1 MSRVTLDIEMKDKK
15 HGFYFLV
22 GTLYIL
28 LNDVNKYTECMA
40 ILQIIKKRNGDVVP
54 FEGDKIETAVKKAFV
69 SITRDEKAPV
79 AKHIAELV
87 AKELELEALTREG
100 YVPSVEHTQDL
111 VEKHIMGAGFFDVAK
126 AYIIYRYERT
136 KERHEERLETLEKVE
151 EGGLLITKKSGK
163 KEKFNIEKVR
173 ASVLHVTHG
182 YEKDINVDQ
191 IVNQIKLEVY
201 EGMPTKEIS
210 KALIM
215 TIRSMIEQ
223 DPAYSYVASRMI
235 LAQINEDLLGETL
248 DYKNIDTQYKECF
261 ESGIKRG
268 VERGMLDVRMM
279 NFDFTRLSSALV
291 RTRDELFMY
300 LGSQTLYERYL
311 VRDVEGD
318 GKIIENI
325 QGFWMRIAMGVA
337 LAEKELDRTTRAI
350 EFYDVMSTLRFVPSS
365 PTLFHSGTK
374 HPQLSSCY
382 LNTVGDSL
390 ESIFK
395 VYADNAQMSKWAGG
409 IGTNWTSVRASG
421 SLVKKSGIKSNG
433 IIPFLKIANDVTV
446 AINRSG
452 RRRGATCA
460 YLENWHYDVE
470 EFLELR
476 KNTGD
481 DRRRT
486 HDMDTALWISDLF
499 MKRAQNDGDWTL
511 FSPDEVPELSETY
524 GAIFE
529 KHYMAYEKLAD
540 EGKLKI
546 VKKIKARELWRKMVT
561 MLYETGHPWITWK
574 DPSNIRSPQD
584 HAGVV
589 HNSNL
594 CTEITLNNST
604 EETAVCNLGSLNYQR
619 LMRDGKFD
627 VDVVATTTRTAIRML
642 DNVID
647 VNYYPTEEARVS
659 NFRHRPVGLGLMG
672 FHDALYMMDI
682 NFDSDEAVAF
692 ADESME
698 LISYHAILSSSE
710 LARERGA
717 YESYKGSKWDR
728 DIFPLDTVSL
738 LEEHRGI
745 TIPVSKEA
753 KLDWKQV
760 RASVKQYGMRNSN
773 TMAMAPTAT
782 ISNIVGSVPCIE
794 PIYKNIYVKSNMN
807 GEFIIVNP
815 YLVADLKALN
825 LWDFEMIGLLKYND
839 GSVKDIPQVPLHLKE
854 KYKEVFQIDP
864 SWLIKSAAHRGK
876 WVDQSQSLNIYFA
889 GTSGRELANIYEYA
903 WSLGLKTT
911 YYLRSLGA
919 SQVEKSTVNA
929 SEFGSTHKRQEGT
942 QSQAGVVTAEMI
954 SSGISS
960 AVTAVVAPVVAEAVS
975 APVAQAESSTASKM
989 SPIPSIVPMSAQDKE
1004 AMNAFAQAP
1013 KKKYNITA
1021 LPEALCDG
1029 CQ

>member
-1 MSRVTLDIEMKDKK
+1 
-15 HGFYFLV
+15 
-22 GTLYIL
+22 
-28 LNDVNKYTECMA
+28 MA

-54 FEGDKIETAVKKAFV
+54 FEMTKIESAIKKAFV
-69 SITRDEKAPV
+69 SVTREEKAEV
-79 AKHIAELV
+79 AKHISELV
-87 AKELELEALTREG
+87 AKELELEAMTRDG
-100 YVPSVEHTQDL
+100 YVPSVEHAQDI

-126 AYIIYRYERT
+126 AYIIYRYERS
-136 KERHEERLETLEKVE
+136 KEREEVKQETLEKVE
-151 EGGLLITKKSGK
+151 EGGLFITKKNGTK
-163 KEKFNIEKVR
+163 QKFDINKVR
-173 ASVLHVTHG
+173 ASILHVIVG

-191 IVNQIKLEVY
+191 IANQIKLEVY
-201 EGMPTKEIS
+201 EGMSTKEIT
-210 KALIM
+210 KALVM
-215 TIRSMIEQ
+215 TVRSMIEQ
-223 DPAYSYVASRMI
+223 DPAYSYVASRLI
-235 LAQINEDLLGETL
+235 LAQINEDLLGDSL
-248 DYKNIDTQYKECF
+248 DYTKIDAQY
-261 ESGIKRG
+261 RG
-268 VERGMLDVRMM
+268 VFAEGITKGIEKGLLDTRMA
-279 NFDFTRLSSALV
+279 NFDFTKLTSAID

-325 QGFWMRIAMGVA
+325 QGFWMRVAMGVA

-350 EFYDVMSTLRFVPSS
+350 EFYNAMSTLRFVPSS
-365 PTLFHSGTK
+365 PTLFHAGTK

-395 VYADNAQMSKWAGG
+395 VYADNAQLSKWAGG
-409 IGTNWTSVRASG
+409 IGTNWTSVRGSG

-460 YLENWHYDVE
+460 YLENWHYDVD

-499 MKRAQNDGDWTL
+499 MKRAQADADWTL

-524 GAIFE
+524 GEVFE
-529 KHYMAYEKLAD
+529 KHYASYEKLAD
-540 EGKLKI
+540 EGKIK
-546 VKKIKARELWRKMVT
+546 VFKKIKARELWRKMVT
-561 MLYETGHPWITWK
+561 MLYETGHPWITFK

-584 HAGVV
+584 HDGVV

-594 CTEITLNNST
+594 CTEITLNNSET
-604 EETAVCNLGSLNYQR
+604 ETAVCNLGSLNYQR
-619 LMRDGKFD
+619 LMSNGKFD
-627 VDVVATTTRTAIRML
+627 VDLVASTTRTAIRML

-647 VNYYPTEEARVS
+647 VNFYPTVEAERS
-659 NFRHRPVGLGLMG
+659 NFRHRPIGLGIMG
-672 FHDALYMMDI
+672 FHDALYMMNI
-682 NFDSDEAVAF
+682 NFDSNEAVNF

-717 YESYKGSKWDR
+717 YASYKGSKWDR
-728 DIFPLDTVSL
+728 NIFPVDTIAL
-738 LEEHRGI
+738 LEKNRGMEVPI
-745 TIPVSKEA
+745 SKEA
-753 KLDWKQV
+753 KLDWTPV

-782 ISNIVGSVPCIE
+782 ISNIVGSIPCIE

-839 GSVKDIPQVPLHLKE
+839 GSVKDIPSIPTALKD

-864 SWLIKSAAHRGK
+864 SWLLRSAAHRGK

-929 SEFGSTHKRQEGT
+929 SEFGSTHKRGAGE
-942 QSQAGVVTAEMI
+942 QSQAGVVVGSVLSGALVSGVEASVASHEVIAQVVTEPQA
-954 SSGISS
+954 SSI
-960 AVTAVVAPVVAEAVS
+960 A
-975 APVAQAESSTASKM
+975 
-989 SPIPSIVPMSAQDKE
+989 PIPSIVTPSLSHEKGE
-1004 AMNAFAQAP
+1004 AVTVASKPAM
-1013 KKKYNITA
+1013 KYNITVM
-1021 LPEALCDG
+1021 PEATCDG

>member
-1 MSRVTLDIEMKDKK
+1 
-15 HGFYFLV
+15 
-22 GTLYIL
+22 
-28 LNDVNKYTECMA
+28 MA
-40 ILQIIKKRNGDVVP
+40 ILQIIKKRNGVMVP
-54 FEGDKIETAVKKAFV
+54 FDVDKIERAVKKAFV
-69 SITRDEKAPV
+69 QVTRDEKAAV

-87 AKELELEALTREG
+87 AKELELEAITRES
-100 YVPSVEHTQDL
+100 YVSTVEHTQDL

-136 KERHEERLETLEKVE
+136 KEREEEKLETLELVE
-151 EGGLLITKKSGK
+151 EGGLFITKKSGK
-163 KEKFNIEKVR
+163 REKFNLEKVR
-173 ASVLHVTHG
+173 KSVLHVIHG
-182 YEKDINVDQ
+182 YEKEINVDQ

-201 EGMPTKEIS
+201 EGMPTREIS
-210 KALIM
+210 KALVM
-215 TIRSMIEQ
+215 TLRSMIEQ
-223 DPAYSYVASRMI
+223 DPVYSYVASRMI
-235 LAQINEDLLGETL
+235 LAQINEDLHGNALNYET
-248 DYKNIDTQYKECF
+248 IDTQYKEF
-261 ESGIKRG
+261 FVTGIKLG
-268 VERGMLDVRMM
+268 VEKGILDVRMT
-279 NFDFTRLSSALV
+279 NFDLSRLSQAIV
-291 RTRDELFMY
+291 RSRDELFMY

-318 GKIIENI
+318 GKIMENI

-350 EFYDVMSTLRFVPSS
+350 EFYEAMSTLRFVPSS
-365 PTLFHSGTK
+365 PTLFHAGTK

-395 VYADNAQMSKWAGG
+395 VYADNAQLSKWAGG
-409 IGTNWTSVRASG
+409 IGTNWTAVRASG

-433 IIPFLKIANDVTV
+433 LVPFLKIANDVTV

-452 RRRGATCA
+452 RRRGATCV
-460 YLENWHYDVE
+460 YIENWHYDVD

-499 MKRAQNDGDWTL
+499 MKRAQADADWTL
-511 FSPDEVPELSETY
+511 FSPDEVPELTETY
-524 GAIFE
+524 GDTFE
-529 KHYMAYEKLAD
+529 KHYERYEGLAK
-540 EGKLKI
+540 EGKIKI
-546 VKKIKARELWRKMVT
+546 SKTIKARELWRKMVT
-561 MLYETGHPWITWK
+561 MLYETGHPWITFK
-574 DPSNIRSPQD
+574 DPSNVRSPQD
-584 HAGVV
+584 HVGIV

-594 CTEITLNNST
+594 CTEITLNNSL

-619 LMRDGKFD
+619 LMREGKFD
-627 VDVVATTTRTAIRML
+627 VDAVAATTRTAIRML

-647 VNYYPTEEARVS
+647 VNFYPTVEAKTS
-659 NFRHRPVGLGLMG
+659 NMKHRPIGLGLMG

-698 LISYHAILSSSE
+698 LISYHAILSSSL
-710 LARERGA
+710 LAREKGA
-717 YESYKGSKWDR
+717 YSTYKGSKWDR
-728 DIFPLDTVSL
+728 NLFPVDTIGL
-738 LEEHRGI
+738 LEKARGVE
-745 TIPVSKEA
+745 IPVSKSG
-753 KLDWKQV
+753 KLDWTPV
-760 RASVKQYGMRNSN
+760 RASVKQFGMRNSN
-773 TMAMAPTAT
+773 CMAMAPTAT
-782 ISNIVGSVPCIE
+782 ISNIVGSIPCIE

-815 YLVADLKALN
+815 YLVNDLKALN

-839 GSVKDIPQVPLHLKE
+839 GSVKDISSVPAHLKD

-864 SWLIKSAAHRGK
+864 SWIIKSAAHRGK

-929 SEFGSTHKRQEGT
+929 SEFGSTHKRDAGADT
-942 QSQAGVVTAEMI
+942 QSTSVVSDMAASSRVSSVLTSAVAATVTGVVA
-954 SSGISS
+954 S
-960 AVTAVVAPVVAEAVS
+960 TAVSQV
-975 APVAQAESSTASKM
+975 T
-989 SPIPSIVPMSAQDKE
+989 PIPSIVKNVSSVFDTSPVMAE
-1004 AMNAFAQAP
+1004 ATKMEY
-1013 KKKYNITA
+1013 KITVM
-1021 LPEALCDG
+1021 PEATCDG

>member
-1 MSRVTLDIEMKDKK
+1 MRDKNCALYSLPYTLS
-15 HGFYFLV
+15 
-22 GTLYIL
+22 TLI
-28 LNDVNKYTECMA
+28 KYVIFKWRGMA

-54 FEGDKIETAVKKAFV
+54 FDQVKIETAIKKAFLGV
-69 SITRDEKAPV
+69 TRDEKAPV

-87 AKELELEALTREG
+87 AKELELEAITRDA
-100 YVPSVEHTQDL
+100 YVPTVEHVQDI

-126 AYIIYRYERT
+126 AYIIYRYERS
-136 KERHEERLETLEKVE
+136 KEREEVKLETLEKVE
-151 EGGLLITKKSGK
+151 EGGLYITKKNGNK
-163 KEKFNIEKVR
+163 QKFDIKKVR
-173 ASVLHVTHG
+173 ASVLHVVYG

-191 IVNQIKLEVY
+191 IANQVKLEVY
-201 EGMPTKEIS
+201 EGMSTKEIS

-223 DPAYSYVASRMI
+223 DPAYSYVASRLI
-235 LAQINEDLLGETL
+235 LAQINEDLLGDKL
-248 DYKNIDTQYKECF
+248 DYKNIDTQYKEMF
-261 ESGIKRG
+261 ISGIKRG
-268 VERGMLDVRMM
+268 LERGLLDTRMA
-279 NFDFTRLSSALV
+279 NFDMKRLSDALV
-291 RTRDELFMY
+291 RSRDELFMY

-311 VRDVEGD
+311 VRDNEGD
-318 GKIIENI
+318 GKIIEHI
-325 QGFWMRIAMGVA
+325 QGFWMRVAMGVA

-350 EFYDVMSTLRFVPSS
+350 EFYEAMSTLRFVPSS
-365 PTLFHSGTK
+365 PTLFHAGTK

-395 VYADNAQMSKWAGG
+395 VYSDNAQLSKWAGG
-409 IGTNWTSVRASG
+409 IGTDWTSVRASG

-452 RRRGATCA
+452 RRRGATCV

-499 MKRAQNDGDWTL
+499 MKRAQEDGDWTL
-511 FSPDEVPELSETY
+511 FTPDEVPELHETY
-524 GAIFE
+524 GAEFE
-529 KHYMAYEKLAD
+529 KHYERYESLAK
-540 EGKLKI
+540 EGKMK
-546 VKKIKARELWRKMVT
+546 VFKQMKARELWRKMIT

-574 DPSNIRSPQD
+574 DPSNVRSPQD
-584 HAGVV
+584 HAGIV

-594 CTEITLNNST
+594 CTEITLNNSL
-604 EETAVCNLGSLNYQR
+604 EETAVCNLGSLNFQR

-627 VDVVATTTRTAIRML
+627 VDLVASTTRTGMRML

-647 VNYYPTEEARVS
+647 VNYYPTIEAKTS

-672 FHDALYMMDI
+672 FHDALYMMGI
-682 NFDSDEAVAF
+682 NFDTEDAVKF

-698 LISYHAILSSSE
+698 LISYHAILASSE

-717 YESYKGSKWDR
+717 YESFKGSKWDR
-728 DIFPLDTVSL
+728 NIFPVDTLEL
-738 LEEHRGI
+738 LEKSRGKE
-745 TIPVSKEA
+745 IPVSKA
-753 KLDWKQV
+753 GKLDWTPV
-760 RASVKQYGMRNSN
+760 RTFVKQFGMRNSN
-773 TMAMAPTAT
+773 CMAMAPTAT
-782 ISNIVGSVPCIE
+782 ISNIVGSVPTIE

-815 YLVADLKALN
+815 YLVNDLKALN

-839 GSVKDIPQVPLHLKE
+839 GSVKDIPAIPPALKD

-876 WVDQSQSLNIYFA
+876 WIDQSQSLNIYFA
-889 GTSGRELANIYEYA
+889 GTSGKELANIYEYA
-903 WSLGLKTT
+903 WNLGLKTT

-929 SEFGSTHKRQEGT
+929 SEFGSTHKREASSGT
-942 QSQAGVVTAEMI
+942 TATGVASEVMI
-954 SSGISS
+954 SSISS
-960 AVTAVVAPVVAEAVS
+960 PVVSAIVTAPIVSVEAKPAS
-975 APVAQAESSTASKM
+975 TSQAK
-989 SPIPSIVPMSAQDKE
+989 V
-1004 AMNAFAQAP
+1004 
-1013 KKKYNITA
+1013 KYNITVM
-1021 LPEALCDG
+1021 PEAACEG

>member
-1 MSRVTLDIEMKDKK
+1 
-15 HGFYFLV
+15 
-22 GTLYIL
+22 
-28 LNDVNKYTECMA
+28 MA
-40 ILQIIKKRNGDVVP
+40 ILQIIKKRNGEIVP
-54 FEGDKIETAVKKAFV
+54 FEVDKIDSAVRKAFV
-69 SITRDEKAPV
+69 SVTRDEKAAV
-79 AKHIAELV
+79 AKHISELV
-87 AKELELEALTREG
+87 AKELELEAITREG

-136 KERHEERLETLEKVE
+136 KEREEEKIENLEKVE
-151 EGGLLITKKSGK
+151 EGGLYITKKSGK
-163 KEKFNIEKVR
+163 KERFDIEKVR
-173 ASVLHVTHG
+173 KTVTRVIHG
-182 YEKDINVDQ
+182 YEKEVNLDQ
-191 IVNQIKLEVY
+191 IVNQVKLEVY
-201 EGMPTKEIS
+201 EGMPTKEIT
-210 KALIM
+210 KALVM
-215 TIRSMIEQ
+215 TLRSMIEQ
-223 DPAYSYVASRMI
+223 DPCYSYIASRMI
-235 LAQINEDLLGETL
+235 LAQINEDLLGDALNHTT
-248 DYKNIDTQYKECF
+248 IDIQYKQAF
-261 ESGIKRG
+261 IDGIKEG
-268 VERGMLDVRMM
+268 VSKGLLDTRML
-279 NFDFTRLSSALV
+279 NFDLTRLSEALV
-291 RTRDELFMY
+291 RSRDELFMY

-311 VRDVEGD
+311 VRDVEGS
-318 GKIIENI
+318 GKVIEHI

-350 EFYDVMSTLRFVPSS
+350 EFYEVMSALRFVPSS

-395 VYADNAQMSKWAGG
+395 IYSDNAQLSKWAGG
-409 IGTNWTSVRASG
+409 IGTNWTSVRGSG
-421 SLVKKSGIKSNG
+421 ALVKKSGIKSNG
-433 IIPFLKIANDVTV
+433 LVPFLKIANDVTV

-452 RRRGATCA
+452 RRRGATCV
-460 YLENWHYDVE
+460 YIENWHYDVD

-499 MKRAQNDGDWTL
+499 MKRAQSDGEWTL
-511 FSPDEVPELSETY
+511 FSPDEVPELTETY
-524 GAIFE
+524 GDAFE
-529 KHYMAYEKLAD
+529 KHYERYEALAR
-540 EGKLKI
+540 EGK
-546 VKKIKARELWRKMVT
+546 VKVFKSIKARDLWRKMIT
-561 MLYETGHPWITWK
+561 MLYETGHPWITFK
-574 DPSNIRSPQD
+574 DPSNVRSPQD
-584 HAGVV
+584 HVGVV

-594 CTEITLNNST
+594 CTEITLNNSLD
-604 EETAVCNLGSLNYQR
+604 ETAVCNLGSLNYQR

-627 VDVVATTTRTAIRML
+627 VDMVASTTQTAIRML

-647 VNYYPTEEARVS
+647 VNFYPTVEAERS
-659 NFRHRPVGLGLMG
+659 NMRHRPIGLGIMG
-672 FHDALYMMDI
+672 FHDALYMMNI
-682 NFDSDEAVAF
+682 NFDSDEAVKF

-698 LISYHAILSSSE
+698 LISYHAIMSSSL
-710 LARERGA
+710 LAREKGA
-717 YESYKGSKWDR
+717 YSSYKGSKWDR
-728 DIFPLDTVSL
+728 GIFPVDTIAL
-738 LEEHRGI
+738 LEKERGVD
-745 TIPVSKEA
+745 IPVSKA
-753 KLDWKQV
+753 GKLDWTPV

-773 TMAMAPTAT
+773 CMAMAPTAT
-782 ISNIVGSVPCIE
+782 ISNIVGSIPCIE

-825 LWDFEMIGLLKYND
+825 LWDFEMIGLLNYND
-839 GSVKDIPQVPLHLKE
+839 GSVKDIPSIPAHLKD

-929 SEFGSTHKRQEGT
+929 SEFGSTHKRDAGADTQQGAVVSSVATSSLASVSVAHTT
-942 QSQAGVVTAEMI
+942 QSIT
-954 SSGISS
+954 SS
-960 AVTAVVAPVVAEAVS
+960 AVPTTLS
-975 APVAQAESSTASKM
+975 APVATAIT
-989 SPIPSIVPMSAQDKE
+989 SPIPSMIPTITKAETEMVMVPTQKQAQT
-1004 AMNAFAQAP
+1004 
-1013 KKKYNITA
+1013 KYKITVM
-1021 LPEALCDG
+1021 PEATCDG

>member
-1 MSRVTLDIEMKDKK
+1 
-15 HGFYFLV
+15 
-22 GTLYIL
+22 
-28 LNDVNKYTECMA
+28 MA
-40 ILQIIKKRNGDVVP
+40 ILQIIKKRNGVMVP
-54 FEGDKIETAVKKAFV
+54 FDVDKIERAVKKAFV
-69 SITRDEKAPV
+69 QVTRDEKAAV

-87 AKELELEALTREG
+87 AKELELEAITRES
-100 YVPSVEHTQDL
+100 YVSTVEHTQDL

-136 KERHEERLETLEKVE
+136 KEREEEKLETLELVE
-151 EGGLLITKKSGK
+151 EGGLFITKKSGK
-163 KEKFNIEKVR
+163 KEKFNLEKVR
-173 ASVLHVTHG
+173 KSVLHVIHG
-182 YEKDINVDQ
+182 HEKEINVDQ

-201 EGMPTKEIS
+201 EGMPTREIS
-210 KALIM
+210 KALVM
-215 TIRSMIEQ
+215 TLRSMIEQ
-223 DPAYSYVASRMI
+223 DPVYSYVASRMI
-235 LAQINEDLLGETL
+235 LAQINEDLHGNALNYET
-248 DYKNIDTQYKECF
+248 IDTQYKEF
-261 ESGIKRG
+261 FVTGIKLG
-268 VERGMLDVRMM
+268 VEKGILDVRMT
-279 NFDFTRLSSALV
+279 NFDLSRLSQAIV
-291 RTRDELFMY
+291 RSRDELFMY

-318 GKIIENI
+318 GKIMENI

-350 EFYDVMSTLRFVPSS
+350 EFYEAMSTLRFVPSS
-365 PTLFHSGTK
+365 PTLFHAGTK

-395 VYADNAQMSKWAGG
+395 VYADNAQLSKWAGG
-409 IGTNWTSVRASG
+409 IGTNWTAVRASG

-433 IIPFLKIANDVTV
+433 LVPFLKIANDVTV

-452 RRRGATCA
+452 RRRGATCV
-460 YLENWHYDVE
+460 YIENWHYDVD

-499 MKRAQNDGDWTL
+499 MKRAQADADWTL
-511 FSPDEVPELSETY
+511 FSPDEVPELTETY
-524 GAIFE
+524 GDAFE
-529 KHYMAYEKLAD
+529 KHYERYEGLAK
-540 EGKLKI
+540 EGKIKI
-546 VKKIKARELWRKMVT
+546 SKTIKARELWRKMVT
-561 MLYETGHPWITWK
+561 MLYETGHPWITFK
-574 DPSNIRSPQD
+574 DPSNVRSPQD
-584 HAGVV
+584 HVGIV

-594 CTEITLNNST
+594 CTEITLNNSL

-619 LMRDGKFD
+619 LMREGKFD
-627 VDVVATTTRTAIRML
+627 VDAVAATTRTAIRML

-647 VNYYPTEEARVS
+647 VNFYPTVEAKTS
-659 NFRHRPVGLGLMG
+659 NMKHRPIGLGLMG

-698 LISYHAILSSSE
+698 LISYHAILSSSL
-710 LARERGA
+710 LAREKGA
-717 YESYKGSKWDR
+717 YSTYKGSKWDR
-728 DIFPLDTVSL
+728 NLFPVDTIGL
-738 LEEHRGI
+738 LEKARGVE
-745 TIPVSKEA
+745 IPVSKSG
-753 KLDWKQV
+753 KLDWIPV
-760 RASVKQYGMRNSN
+760 RASVKQFGMRNSN
-773 TMAMAPTAT
+773 CMAMAPTAT
-782 ISNIVGSVPCIE
+782 ISNIVGSIPCIE

-815 YLVADLKALN
+815 YLVNDLKALN

-839 GSVKDIPQVPLHLKE
+839 GSVKDISSVPAHLKD

-864 SWLIKSAAHRGK
+864 SWIIKSAAHRGK

-929 SEFGSTHKRQEGT
+929 SEFGSTHKRDAGADT
-942 QSQAGVVTAEMI
+942 QSTSVVSDMAASSRVSSVLTSAVAATVTGVVA
-954 SSGISS
+954 S
-960 AVTAVVAPVVAEAVS
+960 TAVSQV
-975 APVAQAESSTASKM
+975 T
-989 SPIPSIVPMSAQDKE
+989 PIPSIVKNVSSVFDTSPVMAE
-1004 AMNAFAQAP
+1004 ATKMEY
-1013 KKKYNITA
+1013 KITVM
-1021 LPEALCDG
+1021 PEATCDG

>member
-1 MSRVTLDIEMKDKK
+1 
-15 HGFYFLV
+15 
-22 GTLYIL
+22 
-28 LNDVNKYTECMA
+28 MA
-40 ILQIIKKRNGDVVP
+40 ILQIIKKRNGEMVLFDA
-54 FEGDKIETAVKKAFV
+54 DKIERVIKKAFISV
-69 SITRDEKAPV
+69 TREEKATV

-87 AKELELEALTREG
+87 VKELELEAITREG
-100 YVPSVEHTQDL
+100 YIPTVEHTQDL

-126 AYIIYRYERT
+126 AYIIYRYERA
-136 KERHEERLETLEKVE
+136 KEREEEKLETLEKVE
-151 EGGLLITKKSGK
+151 EGGLYITKKNGK
-163 KEKFNIEKVR
+163 REKFAIEKVR
-173 ASVLHVTHG
+173 KTIMHVIHG
-182 YEKDINVDQ
+182 YEKEVNVDQ

-201 EGMPTKEIS
+201 EGMPTREIS
-210 KALIM
+210 KAIVM
-215 TIRSMIEQ
+215 TLRSMIEQ
-223 DPAYSYVASRMI
+223 DPVYSYVASRMI
-235 LAQINEDLLGETL
+235 LSQVNEDIFGDAL
-248 DYKNIDTQYKECF
+248 DYKNIDTQYKDAF
-261 ESGIKRG
+261 ISGIEKG
-268 VERGMLDVRMM
+268 VERGILDSRMM
-279 NFDFTRLSSALV
+279 NFDLPRLSSAIV
-291 RTRDELFMY
+291 RSRDELFMY

-318 GKIIENI
+318 GKIMETI

-337 LAEKELDRTTRAI
+337 LAEKELDRTTRAV
-350 EFYDVMSTLRFVPSS
+350 EFYEAMSTLRFVPSS
-365 PTLFHSGTK
+365 PTLFHAGTK

-395 VYADNAQMSKWAGG
+395 VYADNAQLSKWAGG

-421 SLVKKSGIKSNG
+421 ALVKKSGIKSNG
-433 IIPFLKIANDVTV
+433 LVPFLKIANDVTI

-452 RRRGATCA
+452 RRRGATCV
-460 YLENWHYDVE
+460 YIENWHYDID

-499 MKRAQNDGDWTL
+499 MKRAQSDADWTL
-511 FSPDEVPELSETY
+511 FSPDEVPELTESY
-524 GAIFE
+524 GKVFE
-529 KHYMAYEKLAD
+529 AHYERYEALVK
-540 EGKLKI
+540 EGKIK
-546 VKKIKARELWRKMVT
+546 VHKTIKARDLWRKMVT
-561 MLYETGHPWITWK
+561 MLYETGHPWITFK

-584 HAGVV
+584 HAGIV

-594 CTEITLNNST
+594 CTEITLNNSLD
-604 EETAVCNLGSLNYQR
+604 ETAVCNLGSLNYQR
-619 LMRDGKFD
+619 LVRDGKFD
-627 VDVVATTTRTAIRML
+627 VDLVASVTRTAIRML

-647 VNYYPTEEARVS
+647 VNFYPTIEAKNS
-659 NFRHRPVGLGLMG
+659 NLKHRPIGLGIMG
-672 FHDALYMMDI
+672 FHDALYMMNI
-682 NFDSDEAVAF
+682 NFDSDAAVLF

-710 LARERGA
+710 LARERGS

-728 DIFPLDTVSL
+728 NLFPVDTIAL
-738 LEEHRGI
+738 LEESRGVA
-745 TIPVSKEA
+745 IPVSKTG
-753 KLDWKQV
+753 KLDWTPV
-760 RASVKQYGMRNSN
+760 RSSVKQYGMRNSN

-782 ISNIVGSVPCIE
+782 ISNIVGSVPTME

-839 GSVKDIPQVPLHLKE
+839 GSVKDIPSIPAHLKD

-889 GTSGRELANIYEYA
+889 GTSGRELASIYEYA

-929 SEFGSTHKRQEGT
+929 SEFGSTHKRDAGADT
-942 QSQAGVVTAEMI
+942 QSTGIISEVITNQTPATVSASHVSMSVVE
-954 SSGISS
+954 
-960 AVTAVVAPVVAEAVS
+960 VS
-975 APVAQAESSTASKM
+975 APVSTVAM
-989 SPIPSIVPMSAQDKE
+989 PIPSIVKNASSLSMSQPVHAE
-1004 AMNAFAQAP
+1004 VP
-1013 KKKYNITA
+1013 KTKYKITVM
-1021 LPEALCDG
+1021 PEATCDG

>member
-1 MSRVTLDIEMKDKK
+1 
-15 HGFYFLV
+15 
-22 GTLYIL
+22 
-28 LNDVNKYTECMA
+28 MA
-40 ILQIIKKRNGDVVP
+40 ILQIIKKRNGEMVP
-54 FEGDKIETAVKKAFV
+54 FDGEKIEKAIKKAFI
-69 SITRDEKAPV
+69 SITREEKAEV
-79 AKHIAELV
+79 AKHISELV
-87 AKELELEALTREG
+87 AKELELEAMTRDG
-100 YVPSVEHTQDL
+100 YVPTVEHTQDL

-136 KERHEERLETLEKVE
+136 KEREEEKLETLEKVE
-151 EGGLLITKKSGK
+151 EGGLYITKKNGK
-163 KEKFNIEKVR
+163 KEKFNLEKVR
-173 ASVLHVTHG
+173 KSVSYVITG
-182 YEKDINVDQ
+182 YEKEVNLDQ
-191 IVNQIKLEVY
+191 IVNQVKLEVY
-201 EGMPTKEIS
+201 EGMSTSEIR
-210 KALIM
+210 KAVIM
-215 TIRSMIEQ
+215 TVRSMIEQ
-223 DPAYSYVASRMI
+223 DPIYSYVASRMI
-235 LAQINEDLLGETL
+235 LAQINEDLLGEKI
-248 DYKNIDTQYKECF
+248 DYSTIDAQYQATFIDSITK
-261 ESGIKRG
+261 G
-268 VERGMLDVRMM
+268 VERGLLDARMKD
-279 NFDFTRLSSALV
+279 FDLTRLSKAIVKS
-291 RTRDELFMY
+291 RDELFMY

-325 QGFWMRIAMGVA
+325 QGFWMRIAMGIA
-337 LAEKELDRTTRAI
+337 LGEKELDRTTRAI
-350 EFYDVMSTLRFVPSS
+350 EFYEAMSTLRFVPSS
-365 PTLFHSGTK
+365 PTLFHAGTK

-395 VYADNAQMSKWAGG
+395 VYADNAQLSKWAGG

-421 SLVKKSGIKSNG
+421 ALVKKSGIKSNG
-433 IIPFLKIANDVTV
+433 LVPFLKIANDVTV

-452 RRRGATCA
+452 RRRGATCV
-460 YLENWHYDVE
+460 YIENWHYDVD

-499 MKRAQNDGDWTL
+499 MKRAQNDEDWTL

-524 GAIFE
+524 GDVFE
-529 KHYMAYEKLAD
+529 KHYENYEKLAK
-540 EGKLKI
+540 EGK
-546 VKKIKARELWRKMVT
+546 VKVFKQIKARELWRKMIT
-561 MLYETGHPWITWK
+561 MLYETGHPWITFK

-594 CTEITLNNST
+594 CTEITLNNSLD
-604 EETAVCNLGSLNYQR
+604 ETAVCNLGSLNYQR
-619 LMRDGKFD
+619 LMRNGKFD
-627 VDVVATTTRTAIRML
+627 VDLVAATTRTAIRML

-647 VNYYPTEEARVS
+647 VNYYPTIEAKNS
-659 NFRHRPVGLGLMG
+659 NMKHRPIGLGLMG
-672 FHDALYMMDI
+672 FHDALYMMNI
-682 NFDSDEAVAF
+682 NFDSDEAVQF

-717 YESYKGSKWDR
+717 YSSYKGSKWDR
-728 DIFPLDTVSL
+728 NIFPVDTIAL
-738 LEEHRGI
+738 LEKSRGVE
-745 TIPVSKEA
+745 IPVSKTG
-753 KLDWKQV
+753 KLDWTPV
-760 RASVKQYGMRNSN
+760 RASVKQFGMRNSN

-782 ISNIVGSVPCIE
+782 ISNIAGSVPCIE

-815 YLVADLKALN
+815 YLVDDLKALN

-839 GSVKDIPQVPLHLKE
+839 GSVKDIPSIPAHLKD

-864 SWLIKSAAHRGK
+864 SWLIKSAASRGK

-929 SEFGSTHKRQEGT
+929 SEFGSTHKRDAGADSTTASAMGT
-942 QSQAGVVTAEMI
+942 QI
-954 SSGISS
+954 SSPVASALSS
-960 AVTAVVAPVVAEAVS
+960 AVAQTAVVATPEVVV
-975 APVAQAESSTASKM
+975 PIASVV
-989 SPIPSIVPMSAQDKE
+989 SPIPSMVKNITPTEQPVMAE
-1004 AMNAFAQAP
+1004 QAP
-1013 KKKYNITA
+1013 KMKYKITVM
-1021 LPEALCDG
+1021 PEATCDG

>member
-1 MSRVTLDIEMKDKK
+1 
-15 HGFYFLV
+15 
-22 GTLYIL
+22 
-28 LNDVNKYTECMA
+28 MA
-40 ILQIIKKRNGDVVP
+40 ILQIIKKRNGEVVP
-54 FEGDKIETAVKKAFV
+54 FELSKIETVVKKAFV
-69 SITRDEKAPV
+69 SVTRDEKAAV

-87 AKELELEALTREG
+87 AKELELEAITREG
-100 YVPSVEHTQDL
+100 YVPTVEHTQDL

-126 AYIIYRYERT
+126 VYIIYRYERT
-136 KERHEERLETLEKVE
+136 KEREEEKLEALEKVE
-151 EGGLLITKKSGK
+151 EGGLFITKKDGK
-163 KEKFNIEKVR
+163 RQKFNLEKVR
-173 ASVLHVTHG
+173 ANVMHVVHG

-201 EGMPTKEIS
+201 EGMSTREIT
-210 KALIM
+210 KALVM
-215 TIRSMIEQ
+215 TIRSLIEQ

-235 LAQINEDLLGETL
+235 LAQINEDLLGDTL
-248 DYKNIDTQYKECF
+248 DYKNIDAQYKECF
-261 ESGIKRG
+261 AVGIKTG
-268 VERGMLDVRMM
+268 IERGLLDVRMA
-279 NFDFTRLSSALV
+279 NFDMKRLADSLV
-291 RTRDELFMY
+291 RSRDDLFMY

-311 VRDVEGD
+311 VRDVEGN

-325 QGFWMRIAMGVA
+325 QGFWMRIAMGIA

-350 EFYDVMSTLRFVPSS
+350 EFYEAMSTLRFVPSS

-390 ESIFK
+390 EGIFK
-395 VYADNAQMSKWAGG
+395 VYADNAQLSKWAGG

-421 SLVKKSGIKSNG
+421 ALVKKSGIKSNG
-433 IIPFLKIANDVTV
+433 IVPFLKIANDVTV

-499 MKRAQNDGDWTL
+499 MKRAQTDADWTL
-511 FSPDEVPELSETY
+511 FSPDEVALLPETY
-524 GAIFE
+524 GAEFE
-529 KHYMAYEKLAD
+529 KNYERYEQMVE
-540 EGKLKI
+540 EGKIK
-546 VKKIKARELWRKMVT
+546 VFKKIKARELWRKMVT

-574 DPSNIRSPQD
+574 DASNIRSPQD
-584 HAGVV
+584 HVGVV

-594 CTEITLNNST
+594 CTEITLNNS
-604 EETAVCNLGSLNYQR
+604 EDETAVCNLGSLNYQR

-627 VDVVATTTRTAIRML
+627 VDLVAATTRTAVRML

-647 VNYYPTEEARVS
+647 VNYYPTIEAQRS

-672 FHDALYMMDI
+672 FHDALYMMNI
-682 NFDSDEAVAF
+682 NFDSDAAVAF

-698 LISYHAILSSSE
+698 LISYHAILASSE

-728 DIFPLDTVSL
+728 NIFPVDTIAL
-738 LEEHRGI
+738 LEANRGMDVS
-745 TIPVSKEA
+745 VSKSG
-753 KLDWKQV
+753 KLDWTQV
-760 RASVKQYGMRNSN
+760 RASVKQFGMRNSN

-815 YLVADLKALN
+815 YLVADLKALK

-839 GSVKDIPQVPLHLKE
+839 GSVKDIPSVPAHLKD

-903 WSLGLKTT
+903 WTQGLKTT

-929 SEFGSTHKRQEGT
+929 SEFGSTHKRSEGT
-942 QSQAGVVTAEMI
+942 QSQAGVVTSEMI
-954 SSGISS
+954 ASQMS
-960 AVTAVVAPVVAEAVS
+960 AQVTAEVKKEAEFIAPTVPTAVVPEVPEVSPLSPVPSMVSGMTLADQEAL
-975 APVAQAESSTASKM
+975 A
-989 SPIPSIVPMSAQDKE
+989 
-1004 AMNAFAQAP
+1004 AFAKS

-1021 LPEALCDG
+1021 LPEASCDG

>member
-1 MSRVTLDIEMKDKK
+1 
-15 HGFYFLV
+15 
-22 GTLYIL
+22 
-28 LNDVNKYTECMA
+28 MA
-40 ILQIIKKRNGDVVP
+40 ILQIIKKRNGEFVP
-54 FEGDKIETAVKKAFV
+54 FEIDKIETAVKKAFV
-69 SITRDEKAPV
+69 SVTRDEKAAI
-79 AKHIAELV
+79 AKHISELV
-87 AKELELEALTREG
+87 SKEIELEAITRDG
-100 YVPSVEHTQDL
+100 YTPSVEHVQDL
-111 VEKHIMGAGFFDVAK
+111 VEKNIMAAGFFDVAK
-126 AYIIYRYERT
+126 AYIIYRYERS
-136 KERHEERLETLEKVE
+136 KAREEVKLETLEKVE
-151 EGGLLITKKSGK
+151 EGGLMITKKDGRK
-163 KEKFNIEKVR
+163 QRFDIEKVR
-173 ASVLHVTHG
+173 KNVLHVIYG
-182 YEKDINVDQ
+182 YESSINVDQ
-191 IVNQIKLEVY
+191 IVNQIKMEVY

-210 KALIM
+210 KALVM
-215 TIRSMIEQ
+215 TVRSMIEQ

-235 LAQINEDLLGETL
+235 LAQINEDLLGDTL
-248 DYKNIDTQYKECF
+248 DYSKIDEQYRACF
-261 ESGIKRG
+261 LSGIQRG
-268 VERGMLDVRMM
+268 VQSSILDERMM
-279 NFDFTRLSSALV
+279 AFDMNRLSQAIV
-291 RTRDELFMY
+291 RSRDDLFMY

-311 VRDVEGD
+311 VRDVEGN

-325 QGFWMRIAMGVA
+325 QGFWMRIAMGIA
-337 LAEKELDRTTRAI
+337 LAEKELDRTTKAI
-350 EFYDVMSTLRFVPSS
+350 EFYEAMSTLRFVPSS
-365 PTLFHSGTK
+365 PTLFHSGTR

-395 VYADNAQMSKWAGG
+395 VYADNAQLSKWAGG
-409 IGTNWTSVRASG
+409 IGTNWTSVRGSG

-499 MKRAQNDGDWTL
+499 MKRAQEDGDWTL
-511 FSPDEVPELSETY
+511 FSPDEVPELSETF
-524 GAIFE
+524 GSTFE
-529 KHYMAYEKLAD
+529 AHYNRYEKLAD
-540 EGKLKI
+540 EGKMKI
-546 VKKIKARELWRKMVT
+546 FKKMKARDLWRKMIT

-574 DPSNIRSPQD
+574 DPSNVRSPQD
-584 HAGVV
+584 HDGIV

-594 CTEITLNNST
+594 CTEITLNNSVD
-604 EETAVCNLGSLNYQR
+604 ETAVCNLGSLNYQR
-619 LMRDGKFD
+619 LMINGKFD
-627 VDVVATTTRTAIRML
+627 VDLVAMTTRTAIRML

-647 VNYYPTEEARVS
+647 VNFYPTIEAKRS
-659 NFRHRPVGLGLMG
+659 NFRHRPIGLGLMG

-682 NFDSDEAVAF
+682 NFDSDEAVKF

-698 LISYHAILSSSE
+698 LISYHAILASSE

-728 DIFPLDTVSL
+728 SIFPVDTLSL
-738 LEEHRGI
+738 LEKERGVD
-745 TIPVSKEA
+745 IPVSKEA
-753 KLDWKQV
+753 RLDWSPV
-760 RASVKQYGMRNSN
+760 RASVSQFGMRNSN

-782 ISNIVGSVPCIE
+782 ISNIVGSIPCIE

-807 GEFIIVNP
+807 GEFIIINP

-839 GSVKDIPQVPLHLKE
+839 GSVKDIPSIPMHLKE

-889 GTSGRELANIYEYA
+889 GSSGKELANIYEYA
-903 WSLGLKTT
+903 WNLGLKTT
-911 YYLRSLGA
+911 YYLRSLSA

-929 SEFGSTHKRQEGT
+929 SEFGSTHKRGAGE
-942 QSQAGVVTAEMI
+942 QSTSGVVTSESI
-954 SSGISS
+954 PSSMMSPESIV
-960 AVTAVVAPVVAEAVS
+960 AQVVTSPVAIAPPQIVAVAE
-975 APVAQAESSTASKM
+975 
-989 SPIPSIVPMSAQDKE
+989 PIPSNVVTKSSMAYVPLSTLANPQV
-1004 AMNAFAQAP
+1004 
-1013 KKKYNITA
+1013 KYNITK
-1021 LPEALCDG
+1021 LPEATCDG

>member
-1 MSRVTLDIEMKDKK
+1 
-15 HGFYFLV
+15 
-22 GTLYIL
+22 
-28 LNDVNKYTECMA
+28 MA
-40 ILQIIKKRNGDVVP
+40 ILQIIKKRNGEMVP
-54 FEGDKIETAVKKAFV
+54 FDVDKIEKAVKKAFFSV
-69 SITRDEKAPV
+69 TREDKAPV

-87 AKELELEALTREG
+87 AKELELEAITREG
-100 YVPSVEHTQDL
+100 YVSTVEHTQDL

-126 AYIIYRYERT
+126 AYIIYRYERA
-136 KERHEERLETLEKVE
+136 KEREEEKLETLEKVE
-151 EGGLLITKKSGK
+151 EGGLYIFKKNGK
-163 KEKFNIEKVR
+163 KEKFNLEKVR
-173 ASVLHVTHG
+173 KSVTHVISG
-182 YEKDINVDQ
+182 YEKEIDVDQ
-191 IVNQIKLEVY
+191 IVAQIKLEVY
-201 EGMPTKEIS
+201 EGMPTREIS
-210 KALIM
+210 KALVM
-215 TIRSMIEQ
+215 TLRSMIEQ
-223 DPAYSYVASRMI
+223 DPVYSYVASRMI
-235 LAQINEDLLGETL
+235 LAQINEDLLGDSL
-248 DYKNIDTQYKECF
+248 DYKNIDAHYKEVF
-261 ESGIKRG
+261 VAGIKKG
-268 VERGMLDVRMM
+268 VEKGLLDARMA
-279 NFDFTRLSSALV
+279 NFDLAKLSNALV
-291 RTRDELFMY
+291 RSRDELFMY

-318 GKIIENI
+318 GKIIEHI
-325 QGFWMRIAMGVA
+325 QGFWMRIAMGIA

-350 EFYDVMSTLRFVPSS
+350 EFYEAMSNLRFVPSS

-395 VYADNAQMSKWAGG
+395 VYSDNAQLSKWAGG

-421 SLVKKSGIKSNG
+421 ALVKKSGIKSNG
-433 IIPFLKIANDVTV
+433 LVPFLKIANDVTV

-452 RRRGATCA
+452 RRRGATCV
-460 YLENWHYDVE
+460 YIENWHYDVD

-499 MKRAQNDGDWTL
+499 MKRAQADEDWTL
-511 FSPDEVPELSETY
+511 FSPDEVSDLIELY
-524 GAIFE
+524 GDAFE
-529 KHYMAYEKLAD
+529 KQYMLYEKATK
-540 EGKLKI
+540 EGKIK
-546 VKKIKARELWRKMVT
+546 VFKTIKARDLWRKMVT

-594 CTEITLNNST
+594 CTEITLNNSL

-627 VDVVATTTRTAIRML
+627 VDTVAATTKTAIRML

-647 VNYYPTEEARVS
+647 VNFYPTVEAERS
-659 NFRHRPVGLGLMG
+659 NMKHRPIGLGLMG
-672 FHDALYMMDI
+672 FHDALYMMNI
-682 NFDSDEAVAF
+682 NFDSEQAVQF

-698 LISYHAILSSSE
+698 LISYHAILASSE
-710 LARERGA
+710 LARERGT
-717 YESYKGSKWDR
+717 YSSYKGSKWDR
-728 DIFPLDTVSL
+728 NIFPVDTVAL
-738 LEEHRGI
+738 LEKARGVE
-745 TIPVSKEA
+745 IPVSKTG
-753 KLDWKQV
+753 KLDWTPV
-760 RASVKQYGMRNSN
+760 RASVKQFGMRNSN

-782 ISNIVGSVPCIE
+782 ISNIVGSIPCIE

-815 YLVADLKALN
+815 YLVNDLKALN

-839 GSVKDIPQVPLHLKE
+839 GSVKDIPSVPPHLKD
-854 KYKEVFQIDP
+854 KYKEVFQIEP
-864 SWLIKSAAHRGK
+864 SWIIKSAAHRGK

-889 GTSGRELANIYEYA
+889 GTSGKDLASIYEYA

-919 SQVEKSTVNA
+919 SQVEKSTVSA
-929 SEFGSTHKRQEGT
+929 SEFGSTHKRDAGADSQTGIVGGT
-942 QSQAGVVTAEMI
+942 HIA
-954 SSGISS
+954 SGISAS
-960 AVTAVVAPVVAEAVS
+960 QPAISLTAKVEVNTVANTDVS
-975 APVAQAESSTASKM
+975 QHTH
-989 SPIPSIVPMSAQDKE
+989 PIPSFVVPSVQHTEHAVSSEK
-1004 AMNAFAQAP
+1004 P
-1013 KKKYNITA
+1013 KQKYKITVM
-1021 LPEALCDG
+1021 PEATCDG

>member
-1 MSRVTLDIEMKDKK
+1 
-15 HGFYFLV
+15 
-22 GTLYIL
+22 
-28 LNDVNKYTECMA
+28 MA
-40 ILQIIKKRNGDVVP
+40 ILQVIKKRNGEFVP
-54 FEGDKIETAVKKAFV
+54 FEVSKIESAAKKAFISV
-69 SITRDEKAPV
+69 TRDEKALV
-79 AKHIAELV
+79 SRHIAEIV
-87 AKELELEALTREG
+87 AKELELEAMTREG
-100 YVPSVEHTQDL
+100 YVPSVEHVQDL

-126 AYIIYRYERT
+126 AYIIYRYERA
-136 KERHEERLETLEKVE
+136 KERQEEKIETLEKVE

-163 KEKFNIEKVR
+163 KERFNIEKVR
-173 ASVLHVTHG
+173 KSVIYVISG
-182 YEKDINVDQ
+182 YEKEINVEQ

-201 EGMPTKEIS
+201 EGMPTREIS
-210 KALIM
+210 KALVM
-215 TIRSMIEQ
+215 TLRSMIEQ
-223 DPAYSYVASRMI
+223 DPVYSYVASRMI
-235 LAQINEDLLGETL
+235 LAQINEDLLGDTL
-248 DYKNIDTQYKECF
+248 DYKNIDAQYKQAF
-261 ESGIKRG
+261 LTGIKTG
-268 VERGMLDVRMM
+268 VDKGMLDVRMA
-279 NFDFTRLSSALV
+279 NFDLNRLASTIV
-291 RTRDELFMY
+291 RSRDDLFMY

-318 GKIIENI
+318 GKIIEHI
-325 QGFWMRIAMGVA
+325 QGFWMRVAMGVA
-337 LAEKELDRTTRAI
+337 LGEKELDRTTRAI
-350 EFYDVMSTLRFVPSS
+350 EFYEVMSSLRFVPSS
-365 PTLFHSGTK
+365 PTLFHAGTK

-395 VYADNAQMSKWAGG
+395 VYADNAQLSKWAGG

-433 IIPFLKIANDVTV
+433 LVPFLKIANDVTV

-452 RRRGATCA
+452 RRRGATCV
-460 YLENWHYDVE
+460 YIENWHYDVD

-499 MKRAQNDGDWTL
+499 MKRAQNDGDWML
-511 FSPDEVPELSETY
+511 FSPDEVPELTETY
-524 GAIFE
+524 GEVFE
-529 KHYMAYEKLAD
+529 KHYERYEKMAD
-540 EGKLKI
+540 NGELK
-546 VKKIKARELWRKMVT
+546 VFKKIKARDLWRKMVT

-584 HAGVV
+584 HAGIV

-594 CTEITLNNST
+594 CTEITLNNSE

-627 VDVVATTTRTAIRML
+627 VDTVAATTKTAIRML

-647 VNYYPTEEARVS
+647 VNFYPTVEAKRS
-659 NFRHRPVGLGLMG
+659 NMKHRPIGLGLMG

-698 LISYHAILSSSE
+698 LISYHAILASSE
-710 LARERGA
+710 LSRERGS

-728 DIFPLDTVSL
+728 NIFPVDTIAL
-738 LEEHRGI
+738 LEQNRGI
-745 TIPVSKEA
+745 EIPVSKVG
-753 KLDWKQV
+753 KLDWNQV

-782 ISNIVGSVPCIE
+782 ISNIVGSIPCIE

-815 YLVADLKALN
+815 YLVNDLKALN

-839 GSVKDIPQVPLHLKE
+839 GSVKDIPQVPAALKD

-889 GTSGRELANIYEYA
+889 GTSGKELANIYEYA

-911 YYLRSLGA
+911 YYLRSLSA

-929 SEFGSTHKRQEGT
+929 SEFGSTHKRD
-942 QSQAGVVTAEMI
+942 AGADIKSGAVISEITTSSI
-954 SSGISS
+954 SSGMV
-960 AVTAVVAPVVAEAVS
+960 AAAQVVTPVAEVT
-975 APVAQAESSTASKM
+975 PVLSQV
-989 SPIPSIVPMSAQDKE
+989 SPIPSMVQNIVKPQETVMAE
-1004 AMNAFAQAP
+1004 AVQKSQM
-1013 KKKYNITA
+1013 KYKITVM
-1021 LPEALCDG
+1021 PEATCDG

>member
-1 MSRVTLDIEMKDKK
+1 
-15 HGFYFLV
+15 
-22 GTLYIL
+22 
-28 LNDVNKYTECMA
+28 MA
-40 ILQIIKKRNGDVVP
+40 ILQIIKKRNGEIVP
-54 FEGDKIETAVKKAFV
+54 FEVSKIEFAVKKAFV
-69 SITRDEKAPV
+69 SVTRDEKAAV
-79 AKHIAELV
+79 AKHISELV
-87 AKELELEALTREG
+87 GKELELEAITREG

-136 KERHEERLETLEKVE
+136 KEREEEKIETLEKVE
-151 EGGLLITKKSGK
+151 EGGLYITKKSGK
-163 KEKFNIEKVR
+163 REKFDIAKVR
-173 ASVLHVTHG
+173 KCVTHVIHG
-182 YEKDINVDQ
+182 YEKDVNVDQ
-191 IVNQIKLEVY
+191 IVNQVKLEVY
-201 EGMPTKEIS
+201 EGMSTREIS
-210 KALIM
+210 KALVM
-215 TIRSMIEQ
+215 TLRSMIEQ
-223 DPAYSYVASRMI
+223 DPVYSYVASRMI
-235 LAQINEDLLGETL
+235 LAQINEDLLGAAINYTT
-248 DYKNIDTQYKECF
+248 IDTQYKEAF
-261 ESGIKRG
+261 VSGIKKG
-268 VERGMLDVRMM
+268 VEKGILDARMT
-279 NFDFTRLSSALV
+279 NFDLVRLSSALV
-291 RTRDELFMY
+291 RSRDELFMY

-318 GKIIENI
+318 GKIMEHI
-325 QGFWMRIAMGVA
+325 QGFWMRVAMGVA

-350 EFYDVMSTLRFVPSS
+350 EFYEAMSNLRFVPSS
-365 PTLFHSGTK
+365 PTLFHAGTK
-374 HPQLSSCY
+374 HAQLSSCY

-395 VYADNAQMSKWAGG
+395 VYSDNAQLSKWAGG

-460 YLENWHYDVE
+460 YLENWHFDVE

-481 DRRRT
+481 ERRRT

-499 MKRAQNDGDWTL
+499 MKRAQTDGDWTL

-524 GAIFE
+524 GEAFE
-529 KHYMAYEKLAD
+529 KHYARYEKMAE
-540 EGKLKI
+540 EGTIKI
-546 VKKIKARELWRKMVT
+546 FKKIKARELWRKMVT

-584 HAGVV
+584 HVGVV

-594 CTEITLNNST
+594 CTEITLNNSE

-619 LMRDGKFD
+619 LMRDSKFD
-627 VDVVATTTRTAIRML
+627 VDLVASTTRTAIRML

-647 VNYYPTEEARVS
+647 VNFYPTIEAERS
-659 NFRHRPVGLGLMG
+659 NMKHRPIGLGLMG

-682 NFDSDEAVAF
+682 NFDSDAAVAF

-710 LARERGA
+710 LARERGS
-717 YESYKGSKWDR
+717 YTSYKGSKWDR
-728 DIFPLDTVSL
+728 NIFPIDTIDL
-738 LEEHRGI
+738 LKKNRGVD
-745 TIPVSKEA
+745 IPVSK
-753 KLDWKQV
+753 KGMLDWTPV
-760 RASVKQYGMRNSN
+760 RASVKQFGMRNSN

-815 YLVADLKALN
+815 YLVSDLKALN
-825 LWDFEMIGLLKYND
+825 LWDFEMIGQLKYND
-839 GSVKDIPQVPLHLKE
+839 GSVKDIPSVPLHLKD

-864 SWLIKSAAHRGK
+864 SWLLKSAAHRGK

-929 SEFGSTHKRQEGT
+929 SEFGSTHKRDAGSDV
-942 QSQAGVVTAEMI
+942 QSGAGAI
-954 SSGISS
+954 ISGIAASS
-960 AVTAVVAPVVAEAVS
+960 ISASVPMASIVAPLSTATMEVPVVAVS
-975 APVAQAESSTASKM
+975 TPKTVPM
-989 SPIPSIVPMSAQDKE
+989 SPIPSMIPAMSSSE
-1004 AMNAFAQAP
+1004 AAMVSVTSKAP
-1013 KKKYNITA
+1013 QTKYKITVM
-1021 LPEALCDG
+1021 PEATCDG